1 MKCII
6 NVAIGD
12 RYPKEQEVLGKSLAK
27 HFDGDFLAWTDWP
40 NDNYNKANHY
50 NVKAAAFEEA
60 IKKGYSQILWLD
72 SPVIALKD
80 VGPIF
85 DTITANG
92 YLTMKNDAYHCAESC
107 NDNSLEYFK
116 VTRDQAATFQEHAGG
131 AIGVDMRDS
140 EGRQLIELF
149 IKACKEGACDGSR
162 LHDGQS
168 KDPRFKYHRQCQS
181 VISLAANTLGLP
193 YTMLWDD
200 MITLRPNKKKDRTI
214 LCWTHRNGVMLNITP

>member
-6 NVAIGD
+6 NVAIGEK
-12 RYPKEQEVLGKSLAK
+12 YVKEQEQLGESLKK
-27 HFDGDFLAWTDWP
+27 HFDGDFLHWTEFP
-40 NDNYNKANHY
+40 NDNYNKANPY

-60 IKKGYSQILWLD
+60 IKRGYSQILWLD
-72 SPVIALKD
+72 SPVVALND

-92 YLTMKNDAYHCAESC
+92 YLTMKNDSYRCDETCSDA
-107 NDNSLEYFK
+107 SLAYFK
-116 VTRDQAATFQEHAGG
+116 FTRDQAATFQEHGSG

-149 IKACKEGACDGSR
+149 IKGCKEGACDGSR
-162 LHDGQS
+162 YHDGQS
-168 KDPRFKYHRQCQS
+168 RDPRFKFHRQDQS
-181 VISLAANTLGLP
+181 VLSLSSHTLGLP

-200 MITLRPNKKKDRTI
+200 LITLRPNKRTERTI
-214 LCWTHRNGVMLNITP
+214 LCWTHRSGVLLNLV